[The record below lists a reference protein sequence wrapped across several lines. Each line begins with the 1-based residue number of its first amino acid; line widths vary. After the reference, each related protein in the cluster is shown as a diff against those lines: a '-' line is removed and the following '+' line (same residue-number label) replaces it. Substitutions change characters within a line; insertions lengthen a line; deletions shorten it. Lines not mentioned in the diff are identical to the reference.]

1 MKPEMTSRERM
12 LGTLDHKEVDHIPC
26 SFMLFYNLTN
36 KITDPEETAEAEL
49 KMGLDATVNVGNLK
63 NSFHPDTKYSE
74 WMEKTDGVKYF
85 NRKLETP
92 KGPLTQRVVQ
102 MNEWPNEI
110 FFPIFDDYIV
120 PRAKEVFLK
129 PEKDLDK
136 LKYLLGPAS
145 KENIDKLRE
154 SAKESKKIADKHS
167 LLQVAGEL
175 SRNIFTSEYYS
186 LLMGADAMS
195 WLSGFVDV
203 MILSLTKPE
212 IIKEYVNFISEWNM
226 KQLDIYLDITDVDL
240 IARRAWYETT
250 EFWTPDAYRDIIAPT
265 VKREADL
272 VHKAGKKY
280 GYIIT
285 SAFLPIIDHILDT
298 GIDVLIGF
306 DPAEGKGTSMEVVKE
321 KFSNKKKTVW
331 GGVSGA
337 ITVEN
342 GTLKE
347 TEEAVI
353 EAIKVLG
360 RHGGLILSPVD
371 NVREE
376 TEVVWANTNKFID
389 TWKKYRN
396 LNS

>member
-1 MKPEMTSRERM
+1 MKPDMTSKERM
-12 LGTLDHKEVDHIPC
+12 LCTLDHKEVDHIPC
-26 SFMLFYNLTN
+26 SFMMFYNLTN
-36 KITDPEETAEAEL
+36 KIKDPKESTEAEL
-49 KMGLDATVNVGNLK
+49 KMGLDSTVNVGNLK

-74 WMEKTDGVKYF
+74 WMEKIGGVNYF

-102 MNEWPNEI
+102 MNDWPNEN

-154 SAKESKKIADKHS
+154 SAKEAKKIAGKYS
-167 LLQVAGEL
+167 LLQVAGEI

-186 LLMGADAMS
+186 LIMGADAMS

-226 KQLDIYLDITDVDL
+226 KQIDIYLDITDVDL

-250 EFWTPDAYRDIIAPT
+250 EFWTPDTYRDIIAPT
-265 VKREADL
+265 IKREADL
-272 VHKAGKKY
+272 VHRAGKKY

-285 SAFLPIIDHILDT
+285 SAFLPIIDYILDT

-306 DPAEGKGTSMEVVKE
+306 DPAEGKGTSMDVVKE
-321 KFSNKKKTVW
+321 KFLNKKKAIW

-337 ITVEN
+337 VTVEN
-342 GTLKE
+342 GTLEE
-347 TEEAVI
+347 TEKSVI
-353 EAIKVLG
+353 EAIRVLG
-360 RHGGLILSPVD
+360 KQGGFILSPVD

-389 TWKKYRN
+389 TWKKYRYSN
-396 LNS
+396 I